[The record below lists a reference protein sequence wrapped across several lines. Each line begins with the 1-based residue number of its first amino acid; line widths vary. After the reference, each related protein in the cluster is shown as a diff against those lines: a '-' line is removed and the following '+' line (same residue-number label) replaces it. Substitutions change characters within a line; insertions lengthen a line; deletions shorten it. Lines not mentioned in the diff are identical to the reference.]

1 MKVGHLFLGKPWQ
14 HESIVT
20 HDGYKNRHQ
29 FVFKGQKFTLVPL
42 SPIKTREDK
51 LKILTSLEGKSRSEY
66 KNNERQEVMSEKKNS
81 IGPMVSVCENE
92 KKERGKHK
100 REEPK
105 SQREKIIATM

>member
-1 MKVGHLFLGKPWQ
+1 M
-14 HESIVT
+14 T

-29 FVFKGQKFTLVPL
+29 FVFKGQNFTLVPL
-42 SPIKTREDK
+42 SLIKTREDK
-51 LKILTSLEGKSRSEY
+51 LKILKCLEGKSRSEY